1 MTDSMPTLP
10 PTIQRLKDHIGSTVE
25 LRGWVVQKRS
35 SGKIGFLQIR
45 DGSGVV
51 QAVASRADISEAAW
65 SDVER
70 VTQESTIH
78 LTGVVK
84 EDKRSPSGVEIQLT
98 GFGVDHLTHDF
109 PITPKDHGTAFLM
122 ENRHLWLRSSRQR
135 AALKVRSEVEQ
146 GIHDFFHSRDFV
158 RIDSPILTP
167 AACEG
172 TSTLFET
179 DYFGDKAFLTQSGQL
194 YLEPAISAFGKV
206 YCFGPTFR
214 AEKSK
219 TRRHLM
225 EFWMV
230 EPEVAFLEFEGLCN
244 LAEEFICVLVA
255 RVLDRC
261 AEDLKVLDRDTKLLE
276 AVVPP
281 FPRLTYT
288 NAIERLNAKGNA
300 IAWGDDFGADEETLV
315 AADFEQPLMVSRFP
329 TAFKAFYMQPDPENP
344 KVVLGLDI
352 LAPEGY
358 GEIIGGSQRIHDH
371 DFLLQRIREHNLPV
385 EAFQWYLDVRKYG
398 SCPHSGFGMGL
409 ERFVAWMCKLDH
421 VRETI
426 PYPRMLYKIY
436 P

>member
-1 MTDSMPTLP
+1 MSTS
-10 PTIQRLKDHIGSTVE
+10 LKDSVTVRRLRGRVGE
-25 LRGWVVQKRS
+25 TVTLRGWVAGKRS
-35 SGKIGFLQIR
+35 SGKIAFVQFR
-45 DGSGVV
+45 DGTGTV
-51 QAVASRADISEAAW
+51 QAVAAKNDVSPEAWADLERA
-65 SDVER
+65 
-70 VTQESTIH
+70 TQESTVT
-78 LTGVVK
+78 LTGTVK
-84 EDKRSPSGVEIQLT
+84 EDKRSPSGVELGLSDFRVDFLT
-98 GFGVDHLTHDF
+98 QDF

-135 AALKVRSEVEQ
+135 AALRVRSEVEQ

-179 DYFGDKAFLTQSGQL
+179 DYFGDKAYLSQSGQL
-194 YLEPAISAFGKV
+194 YLEPAISAFGRV

-230 EPEVAFLEFEGLCN
+230 EPEVAFLEFDGLCD
-244 LAEEFICVLVA
+244 LAEEFVCELVA

-261 AEDLKVLDRDTKLLE
+261 AEDLKVLERDTAVLE
-276 AVVPP
+276 KVAPP
-281 FPRLTYT
+281 FPRITYT
-288 NAIERLNAKGNA
+288 EAVERLNAKGNP
-300 IAWGDDFGADEETLV
+300 IVWGDDFGADEETLV
-315 AADFEQPLMVSRFP
+315 SADFDRPLMVSRFP

-352 LAPEGY
+352 IAPEGY

-371 DFLLQRIREHNLPV
+371 DFLLQRIKDHELPV
-385 EAFQWYLDVRKYG
+385 EAFQWYLDVRKFG
-398 SCPHSGFGMGL
+398 SCPHAGFGMGL

-421 VRETI
+421 LRETI